1 MIEIFLFKLVV
12 NIMKC
17 LIIVAGKG
25 SRLKSLSDSK
35 PLASLLNV
43 PLVERVIR
51 SSLEA
56 GVDGFYAVVG
66 YRGGQVRTFLENL
79 GGKIDVP
86 ISVIENDD
94 WEKAN
99 GLSVLKAKKFLD
111 ETFFLLMGD
120 HLFDPDIAR
129 KMIDFPMTD
138 NQIVLAVDQDLN
150 NPMVDMDDV
159 TRVMAEDGLIRS
171 IGKGIEEYN
180 CFDTGIFLC
189 NPVLFSAL
197 EKSVRETG
205 DDSLSG
211 GVRILAE
218 KGSVHAMPI
227 DGRFWIDIDDP
238 ARYKLAEH
246 YLLS

>member
-1 MIEIFLFKLVV
+1 
-12 NIMKC
+12 MKC

-35 PLASLLNV
+35 PLTSILDV

-51 SSLEA
+51 SALEA
-56 GVDGFYAVVG
+56 GVNGFYVVVG
-66 YRGGQVRTFLENL
+66 YRGGQVRDFLDDL
-79 GGKIDVP
+79 GGKISAP
-86 ISVIENDD
+86 ITVIENDD

-99 GLSVLKAKKFLD
+99 GLSVLKAKQVLD
-111 ETFFLLMGD
+111 EPFFLLMGD
-120 HLFDPDIAR
+120 HLFDPGIAR
-129 KMIDFPMTD
+129 QMIDFPLMGD
-138 NQIVLAVDQDLN
+138 EIALAVDQDLK

-159 TRVMAEDGLIRS
+159 TRVMVRDGLIRN

-197 EKSVRETG
+197 EQSMRETG

-211 GVRILAE
+211 GVRILAG
-218 KGSVHAMPI
+218 KGQVRAMPI
-227 DGRFWIDIDDP
+227 DGKFWIDIDDP
-238 ARYKLAEH
+238 ERFKKAES

>member
-1 MIEIFLFKLVV
+1 
-12 NIMKC
+12 MKC

-25 SRLKSLSDSK
+25 SRLKSLSVSK
-35 PLASLLNV
+35 PLTSLLDV
-43 PLVERVIR
+43 PLVERIIR
-51 SSLEA
+51 SALDA

-66 YRGGQVRTFLENL
+66 YRGDQVRTFLEGL
-79 GGKIDVP
+79 GSKIDVP
-86 ISVIENDD
+86 ITVIKNDD

-99 GLSVLKAKKFLD
+99 GLSVLKAKKFLK
-111 ETFFLLMGD
+111 EPFFLMMGD

-129 KMIDFPMTD
+129 KMIDFPLPND
-138 NQIVLAVDQDLN
+138 EIALAVDEDLK

-159 TRVMAEDGLIRS
+159 TRVMAKDDLIRN
-171 IGKGIEEYN
+171 IGKGIDEYN

-197 EKSVRETG
+197 EQSVQETG

-211 GVRILAE
+211 GIRILAG
-218 KGSVHAMPI
+218 KGKVRAVPV

-238 ARYKLAEH
+238 ERYKQAES

>member
-1 MIEIFLFKLVV
+1 
-12 NIMKC
+12 MKC

-35 PLASLLNV
+35 PLASILDV

-51 SSLEA
+51 SALEA
-56 GVDGFYAVVG
+56 GVNGFYAVVG
-66 YRGGQVRTFLENL
+66 YRGGQVRDFLGHL
-79 GGKIDVP
+79 SGKISAP
-86 ISVIENDD
+86 ITVIENDD

-99 GLSVLKAKKFLD
+99 GLSVLKAKQVLD
-111 ETFFLLMGD
+111 EPFFLLMGD

-129 KMIDFPMTD
+129 KMIDFPLMD
-138 NQIVLAVDQDLN
+138 NEIALAVDQDLK

-159 TRVMAEDGLIRS
+159 TRVMVRDGLIRN
-171 IGKGIEEYN
+171 IGKGIAEYN

-197 EKSVRETG
+197 EQSMRDTG

-211 GVRILAE
+211 GVRILAG
-218 KGSVHAMPI
+218 KGRVRAMPI
-227 DGRFWIDIDDP
+227 DGKFWIDIDDP
-238 ARYKLAEH
+238 ERYKQAEG

>member
-1 MIEIFLFKLVV
+1 MIDIFLFKLVV

-35 PLASLLNV
+35 PLASLLDV

-111 ETFFLLMGD
+111 EAFFLLMGD
-120 HLFDPDIAR
+120 HLFDPGIAR

-238 ARYKLAEH
+238 ARYKLAEN

>member
-1 MIEIFLFKLVV
+1 
-12 NIMKC
+12 MKC

-35 PLASLLNV
+35 PLASLLDV

-51 SSLEA
+51 SALEA
-56 GVDGFYAVVG
+56 GVDEFYAVVG
-66 YRGGQVRTFLENL
+66 YRRDQVRAFLEDL
-79 GGKIDVP
+79 AGKIDVP
-86 ISVIENDD
+86 VTVIENED

-99 GLSVLKAKKFLD
+99 GLSVLKAKAFLN
-111 ETFFLLMGD
+111 EPFFLLMGD
-120 HLFDPDIAR
+120 HLFDPGIAR
-129 KMIDFPMTD
+129 KMIDFPLAED
-138 NQIVLAVDQDLN
+138 EIVLAVDQDLK

-159 TRVMAEDGLIRS
+159 TRVMADKGLIQN

-197 EKSVRETG
+197 ERSMRDSG

-211 GVRILAE
+211 GIRIMARE
-218 KGSVHAMPI
+218 GQI
-227 DGRFWIDIDDP
+227 GR
-238 ARYKLAEH
+238 ASCRERV
-246 YLLS
+246 

>member
-1 MIEIFLFKLVV
+1 
-12 NIMKC
+12 MKC

-35 PLASLLNV
+35 PLASILDV

-51 SSLEA
+51 SALEA
-56 GVDGFYAVVG
+56 GVNGFYAVVG
-66 YRGGQVRTFLENL
+66 YRGGQVRDFLGHL
-79 GGKIDVP
+79 SGKISAP
-86 ISVIENDD
+86 ITVIENDD

-99 GLSVLKAKKFLD
+99 GLSVLKAKQVLD
-111 ETFFLLMGD
+111 EPFFLLMGD

-129 KMIDFPMTD
+129 KMIDFPLMD
-138 NQIVLAVDQDLN
+138 NEIALAVDQDLK

-159 TRVMAEDGLIRS
+159 TRVMVRDGLIRN
-171 IGKGIEEYN
+171 IGKGIAEYN

-197 EKSVRETG
+197 EQSMRDTG

-211 GVRILAE
+211 GVRILAG
-218 KGSVHAMPI
+218 KGRVRAMPI
-227 DGRFWIDIDDP
+227 DGKFWIDIDDP
-238 ARYKLAEH
+238 ERYKQAES

>member
-1 MIEIFLFKLVV
+1 
-12 NIMKC
+12 MKC

-35 PLASLLNV
+35 PLTSILDV

-51 SSLEA
+51 SALEA
-56 GVDGFYAVVG
+56 GVNGFYVVVG
-66 YRGGQVRTFLENL
+66 YRGGQVRDFLDDL
-79 GGKIDVP
+79 GGKISAP
-86 ISVIENDD
+86 ITVIENDD

-99 GLSVLKAKKFLD
+99 GLSVLKAKQVLD
-111 ETFFLLMGD
+111 EPFFLLMGD
-120 HLFDPDIAR
+120 HLFDPGIAR
-129 KMIDFPMTD
+129 QMIDFPLMGD
-138 NQIVLAVDQDLN
+138 EIALAVDQDLK

-159 TRVMAEDGLIRS
+159 TRVRVRDGLIRN

-197 EKSVRETG
+197 EQSMRETG

-211 GVRILAE
+211 GVRILAG
-218 KGSVHAMPI
+218 KGQVRAMPI
-227 DGRFWIDIDDP
+227 DGKFWIDIDDP
-238 ARYKLAEH
+238 ERYKQAES

>member
-1 MIEIFLFKLVV
+1 
-12 NIMKC
+12 MKC

-35 PLASLLNV
+35 PLASLLDV

-51 SSLEA
+51 SALEA
-56 GVDGFYAVVG
+56 GVDEFYAVVG
-66 YRGGQVRTFLENL
+66 YRRDQVRAFLEDL
-79 GGKIDVP
+79 AGKIDVP
-86 ISVIENDD
+86 VTVIENED

-99 GLSVLKAKKFLD
+99 GLSVLKAKAFLN
-111 ETFFLLMGD
+111 EPFFLLMGD
-120 HLFDPDIAR
+120 HLFDPGIAR
-129 KMIDFPMTD
+129 KMIDFPLAED
-138 NQIVLAVDQDLN
+138 EIVLAVDQDLK

-159 TRVMAEDGLIRS
+159 TRVMADKGLIQN

-197 EKSVRETG
+197 ERSMRDSG

-211 GVRILAE
+211 GIRIMAREGRVRF
-218 KGSVHAMPI
+218 MPV
-227 DGRFWIDIDDP
+227 DGLFWIDIDDP
-238 ARYKLAEH
+238 ERYRQAES
-246 YLLS
+246 YLLANS

>member
-1 MIEIFLFKLVV
+1 
-12 NIMKC
+12 MKC

-35 PLASLLNV
+35 PLASILDV

-51 SSLEA
+51 SALEA
-56 GVDGFYAVVG
+56 GVNGFYAVVG
-66 YRGGQVRTFLENL
+66 YRGGQVRDFLGHL
-79 GGKIDVP
+79 SGKISAP
-86 ISVIENDD
+86 ITVIENDD

-99 GLSVLKAKKFLD
+99 GLSVLKAKQVLD
-111 ETFFLLMGD
+111 EPFFLLMGD
-120 HLFDPDIAR
+120 HLFDPEIAR
-129 KMIDFPMTD
+129 KMIDFPLMD
-138 NQIVLAVDQDLN
+138 DEIALAVDQDLK

-159 TRVMAEDGLIRS
+159 TRVMASDGLIRN

-197 EKSVRETG
+197 EQSMRDTG

-211 GVRILAE
+211 GVRILAG
-218 KGSVHAMPI
+218 KGRVRAMPI
-227 DGRFWIDIDDP
+227 DGKFWIDIDDP
-238 ARYKLAEH
+238 ERYKQAEG

>member
-1 MIEIFLFKLVV
+1 
-12 NIMKC
+12 MKC

-35 PLASLLNV
+35 PLASILDV

-51 SSLEA
+51 SALEA
-56 GVDGFYAVVG
+56 GVNGFYAVVG
-66 YRGGQVRTFLENL
+66 YRGEQVRDFLDDL
-79 GGKIDVP
+79 GGKILAP
-86 ISVIENDD
+86 ITVIENDD

-99 GLSVLKAKKFLD
+99 GLSVLKAKQVLD
-111 ETFFLLMGD
+111 EPFFLLMGD
-120 HLFDPDIAR
+120 HLFDPEIAR
-129 KMIDFPMTD
+129 KMIDFPLMD
-138 NQIVLAVDQDLN
+138 DEIALAVDQDLK

-159 TRVMAEDGLIRS
+159 TRVMASDGLIRN

-197 EKSVRETG
+197 EQSMRDTG

-211 GVRILAE
+211 GVRILAG
-218 KGSVHAMPI
+218 KGRVRAMPI
-227 DGRFWIDIDDP
+227 DGKFWIDIDDP
-238 ARYKLAEH
+238 ERYKQAEG

>member
-1 MIEIFLFKLVV
+1 
-12 NIMKC
+12 MKC

-35 PLASLLNV
+35 PLASILDV

-51 SSLEA
+51 SALEA
-56 GVDGFYAVVG
+56 GVNGFYAVVG
-66 YRGGQVRTFLENL
+66 YRGGQVRDFLGHL
-79 GGKIDVP
+79 SGKISAP
-86 ISVIENDD
+86 ITVIENDD

-99 GLSVLKAKKFLD
+99 GLSVLKAKQVLD
-111 ETFFLLMGD
+111 EPFFLLMGD
-120 HLFDPDIAR
+120 HLFDPEIAR
-129 KMIDFPMTD
+129 KMIDFPLMD
-138 NQIVLAVDQDLN
+138 DEIALAVDQDLK

-159 TRVMAEDGLIRS
+159 TRVMVRDGLIRN

-197 EKSVRETG
+197 EQSMRDTG

-211 GVRILAE
+211 GVRILAG
-218 KGSVHAMPI
+218 KGRVRAMPI
-227 DGRFWIDIDDP
+227 DGKFWIDIDDP
-238 ARYKLAEH
+238 ERYKQAES

>member
-1 MIEIFLFKLVV
+1 
-12 NIMKC
+12 MKC

-35 PLASLLNV
+35 PLASILDV

-51 SSLEA
+51 SALEA
-56 GVDGFYAVVG
+56 GVNGFYAVVG
-66 YRGGQVRTFLENL
+66 YRGGQVRDFLGHL
-79 GGKIDVP
+79 SGKISAP
-86 ISVIENDD
+86 ITVIENDD

-99 GLSVLKAKKFLD
+99 GLSVLKAKQVLD
-111 ETFFLLMGD
+111 EPFFLLMGD

-129 KMIDFPMTD
+129 KMIDFPLMD
-138 NQIVLAVDQDLN
+138 NEIALAVDQDLK

-159 TRVMAEDGLIRS
+159 TRVMASDGLIRN

-197 EKSVRETG
+197 EQSMRETG

-211 GVRILAE
+211 GVRILAG
-218 KGSVHAMPI
+218 KGLVRVMPI
-227 DGRFWIDIDDP
+227 DGKFWIDIDDP
-238 ARYKLAEH
+238 ERYKQAES

>member
-1 MIEIFLFKLVV
+1 
-12 NIMKC
+12 MKC

-35 PLASLLNV
+35 PLASLLDV

-51 SSLEA
+51 SALEA
-56 GVDGFYAVVG
+56 GVDEFYAVVG
-66 YRGGQVRTFLENL
+66 YRRDQVRAFLEDL
-79 GGKIDVP
+79 AGKIDVP
-86 ISVIENDD
+86 VTVIENED

-99 GLSVLKAKKFLD
+99 GLSVLKAKAFLN
-111 ETFFLLMGD
+111 EPFFLLMGD
-120 HLFDPDIAR
+120 HLFDPGIAR
-129 KMIDFPMTD
+129 KMIDFPLAED
-138 NQIVLAVDQDLN
+138 EIVLAVDQDLK

-159 TRVMAEDGLIRS
+159 TRVMADKGLIQN

-197 EKSVRETG
+197 ERSMRDSG

-211 GVRILAE
+211 GIRIMAREGRVLF
-218 KGSVHAMPI
+218 MPV
-227 DGRFWIDIDDP
+227 DGLFWIDIDDP
-238 ARYKLAEH
+238 ERYRQAES
-246 YLLS
+246 YLLANS

>member
-1 MIEIFLFKLVV
+1 
-12 NIMKC
+12 MKC

-35 PLASLLNV
+35 PLASILDV

-51 SSLEA
+51 SALEA
-56 GVDGFYAVVG
+56 GVNGFYAVVG
-66 YRGGQVRTFLENL
+66 YRGGQVRDFLGHL
-79 GGKIDVP
+79 SGKISAP
-86 ISVIENDD
+86 ITVIENDD

-99 GLSVLKAKKFLD
+99 GLSVLKAKQVLD
-111 ETFFLLMGD
+111 EPFFLLMGD
-120 HLFDPDIAR
+120 HLFDPEIAR
-129 KMIDFPMTD
+129 KMIDFPLMD
-138 NQIVLAVDQDLN
+138 DEIALAVDQDLK

-159 TRVMAEDGLIRS
+159 TRVMASDGLIRN

-197 EKSVRETG
+197 EQSMRDTG

-211 GVRILAE
+211 GVRILAG
-218 KGSVHAMPI
+218 KGRVRAMPI
-227 DGRFWIDIDDP
+227 DGKFWIDIDDP
-238 ARYKLAEH
+238 ERYKQAEG
-246 YLLS
+246 YLPS

>member
-1 MIEIFLFKLVV
+1 
-12 NIMKC
+12 MKC

-35 PLASLLNV
+35 PLASILDV

-51 SSLEA
+51 SALEA
-56 GVDGFYAVVG
+56 GVNGFYAVVG
-66 YRGGQVRTFLENL
+66 YRGGQVRDFLGHL
-79 GGKIDVP
+79 SGKISAP
-86 ISVIENDD
+86 ITVIENDD

-99 GLSVLKAKKFLD
+99 GLSVLKAKQVLD
-111 ETFFLLMGD
+111 EPFFLLMGD

-129 KMIDFPMTD
+129 KMIDFPLMD
-138 NQIVLAVDQDLN
+138 DEIALAVDQDLK

-159 TRVMAEDGLIRS
+159 TRVMVRDGLIRN
-171 IGKGIEEYN
+171 IGKGIAEYN

-197 EKSVRETG
+197 EQSMRDTG

-211 GVRILAE
+211 GVRILAG
-218 KGSVHAMPI
+218 KGRVRAMPI
-227 DGRFWIDIDDP
+227 DGKFWIDIDDP
-238 ARYKLAEH
+238 ERYKQAEG

>member
-1 MIEIFLFKLVV
+1 
-12 NIMKC
+12 MKC

-35 PLASLLNV
+35 PLTSILDV

-51 SSLEA
+51 SALEA
-56 GVDGFYAVVG
+56 GVNGFYAVVG
-66 YRGGQVRTFLENL
+66 YRGGQVRDFLDDL
-79 GGKIDVP
+79 GGKISAP
-86 ISVIENDD
+86 ITVIENDD

-99 GLSVLKAKKFLD
+99 GLSVLKAKQALD
-111 ETFFLLMGD
+111 EPFFLLMGD
-120 HLFDPDIAR
+120 HLFDPGIAR
-129 KMIDFPMTD
+129 QMIDFPLMGD
-138 NQIVLAVDQDLN
+138 EIALAVDQDLK

-159 TRVMAEDGLIRS
+159 TRVMVRDGLIRN

-197 EKSVRETG
+197 EQSMRETG

-211 GVRILAE
+211 GVRILAG
-218 KGSVHAMPI
+218 KGQVRAMPI
-227 DGRFWIDIDDP
+227 DGKFWIDIDDP
-238 ARYKLAEH
+238 ERFKQAES

>member
-1 MIEIFLFKLVV
+1 
-12 NIMKC
+12 MKC

-35 PLASLLNV
+35 PLASILDV

-51 SSLEA
+51 SALEA
-56 GVDGFYAVVG
+56 GVNGFYAVVG
-66 YRGGQVRTFLENL
+66 YRGGQVRDFLDDL
-79 GGKIDVP
+79 GGKISAP
-86 ISVIENDD
+86 ITVIENDD

-99 GLSVLKAKKFLD
+99 GLSVLKAKQVLD
-111 ETFFLLMGD
+111 EPFFLLMGD
-120 HLFDPDIAR
+120 HLFDPEIAR
-129 KMIDFPMTD
+129 KMIDFPLMD
-138 NQIVLAVDQDLN
+138 DEIALAVDQDLK

-159 TRVMAEDGLIRS
+159 TRVMASDGLIRN

-197 EKSVRETG
+197 EQSMRDTG

-211 GVRILAE
+211 GVRILAG
-218 KGSVHAMPI
+218 KGRVRAMPI
-227 DGRFWIDIDDP
+227 DGKFWIDIDDP
-238 ARYKLAEH
+238 ERYKQAEG